1 MKSTIKRMEIARTG
15 QFGLDGTEL
24 TLQDLRES
32 VETFEKAAPV
42 TIGHQMAKMDWFPQ
56 FGQVLTVELV
66 TSPPVNGMESGTI
79 IADVEFNELAAEAFE
94 QGLYTGWSISIP
106 RRAAD
111 GKRYIHHL
119 ALLGAVPPKIRDLKI
134 LQEMRRPVSADFADI
149 SASDT
154 FCYTFSDQAKNEEGK
169 VTDEEAKSLKEENKG
184 LKEKI
189 KNLEEKNGKEFA
201 DVSERLT
208 MAESEI
214 KRDKIGAL
222 EKAAEGKVPAASM
235 GAIKELGDALFAETH
250 DFADASGTKQRR
262 RAIDVLIDVFQSI
275 PIPNFAK
282 EMEFADPAGDP
293 KGRYGGVNRSDLARK
308 M

>member
-1 MKSTIKRMEIARTG
+1 
-15 QFGLDGTEL
+15 
-24 TLQDLRES
+24 
-32 VETFEKAAPV
+32 
-42 TIGHQMAKMDWFPQ
+42 
-56 FGQVLTVELV
+56 
-66 TSPPVNGMESGTI
+66 MESGTI
-79 IADVEFNELAAEAFE
+79 IPDVEFNELAAEAFE

-201 DVSERLT
+201 DVSERPYHGGERNQ
-208 MAESEI
+208 AGQDRRSRKGGGREGSGGQHGS
-214 KRDKIGAL
+214 DQGA
-222 EKAAEGKVPAASM
+222 
-235 GAIKELGDALFAETH
+235 
-250 DFADASGTKQRR
+250 RR
-262 RAIDVLIDVFQSI
+262 CPVRGNA
-275 PIPNFAK
+275 
-282 EMEFADPAGDP
+282 
-293 KGRYGGVNRSDLARK
+293 
-308 M
+308 